1 MTDMLKTI
9 LEQYTTVPYTEHS
22 RLNDDLGIDSFF
34 ILHFLSE
41 VEDFFQIRIDE
52 MEYEDIITV
61 GDVLERIREIKGMDL
76 PLLCK

>member
-1 MTDMLKTI
+1 MMDTLKTI
-9 LEQYTTVPYTEHS
+9 LEQYTAKPFTANS

-41 VEDFFQIRIDE
+41 VEDCFHIQIDE

-61 GDVLERIREIKGMDL
+61 GDVIERIQETR
-76 PLLCK
+76 